1 MPENLPYGQAYKPW
15 FWIYRGS
22 SVFLSCQAREGANRP
37 VDGCSAPTGAKRRQV
52 LVACRY
58 IFFHSVLILRNHN
71 LLLHILRSAFG
82 MAHIG
87 LPPSP
92 LDTYPKIG
100 KYHYHEAGSSHKV
113 TTSLHWIRQLPL
125 MPSQGTAPVFPDLDL
140 HPQQISQN
148 SGSRQAY
155 HRAAAKQLI
164 CSSRPAGSQYSVVKE
179 HWIV

>member
-1 MPENLPYGQAYKPW
+1 
-15 FWIYRGS
+15 
-22 SVFLSCQAREGANRP
+22 
-37 VDGCSAPTGAKRRQV
+37 
-52 LVACRY
+52 
-58 IFFHSVLILRNHN
+58 
-71 LLLHILRSAFG
+71 

-92 LDTYPKIG
+92 WDTYPMIG

-125 MPSQGTAPVFPDLDL
+125 MPSQGTTSVFPDLDL
-140 HPQQISQN
+140 HPRQISQN

-164 CSSRPAGSQYSVVKE
+164 CSSRPAGSSFRAKLENASRFLAGDSHQIPPRESIPVQASLLGMLFRVGA
-179 HWIV
+179 WL